1 MFDNRGNAV
10 WNYSVPDEVFGS
22 TSDLAVFGGHIAA
35 GVEATGY
42 NGTVLYFDL
51 QGSLLWSKN
60 VDTAI
65 LRVNFDNEGSAISV
79 QGNWGLI
86 KFDLSGN
93 VISNQ
98 ETPH

>member
-1 MFDNRGNAV
+1 M
-10 WNYSVPDEVFGS
+10 
-22 TSDLAVFGGHIAA
+22 
-35 GVEATGY
+35 
-42 NGTVLYFDL
+42 
-51 QGSLLWSKN
+51 LWSKH

-65 LRVNFDNEGSAISV
+65 LRVNFDNGGSAISV